1 MALRMRKSMTIA
13 KGVRINFSKK
23 GASLSFGTKGLR
35 HSIHTSGRRTTS
47 IGIPGSGLS
56 YVKTSSGKKW
66 RTPTGS
72 RSYQAQLQKQER
84 WNELQQNQAMVREYE
99 SYVKAL
105 KTIHTQSDDPIDW
118 DYISTI
124 EEPFDPNGIGPRQAK
139 ALQALENFKPNF
151 IQKMIKS
158 LAESKR
164 AALAQVVEQA
174 AAEDRAEHEEWKN
187 LNLLSQRILAGD
199 IDAYFEVIA
208 EMNPLDDLL
217 EYGSGFEFGADRST
231 AMEVEFRVKSEQ
243 IVPTYSLSLTK
254 TGKLSKEDLTKT
266 AYYELVQDYV
276 CSCALRIARDMF
288 ALLPLEIVVVHA
300 LDRIINS
307 QTGHQE
313 EATILSIVFERKVL
327 NSLNF
332 DNLDPSDAMNNFRH
346 NMKFQKTAGFKPVAR
361 ITDY

>member
-99 SYVKAL
+99 SYVEAL

-118 DYISTI
+118 SYISTI

-164 AALAQVVEQA
+164 AALAQLKSFIPA
-174 AAEDRAEHEEWKN
+174 N
-187 LNLLSQRILAGD
+187 LSRG
-199 IDAYFEVIA
+199 Y
-208 EMNPLDDLL
+208 
-217 EYGSGFEFGADRST
+217 R
-231 AMEVEFRVKSEQ
+231 
-243 IVPTYSLSLTK
+243 
-254 TGKLSKEDLTKT
+254 
-266 AYYELVQDYV
+266 
-276 CSCALRIARDMF
+276 C
-288 ALLPLEIVVVHA
+288 
-300 LDRIINS
+300 
-307 QTGHQE
+307 
-313 EATILSIVFERKVL
+313 VF
-327 NSLNF
+327 
-332 DNLDPSDAMNNFRH
+332 
-346 NMKFQKTAGFKPVAR
+346 
-361 ITDY
+361 